1 LTLGAAGE
9 PAYDEEFIFDGVFM
23 ANVLLV
29 DDEPDF
35 VAAATEMLQLH
46 GHTVES
52 AERLESARRLLVGAV
67 PDVLLLDLMLP
78 DGNGLELLEELRA
91 SPVKRVVFITGHPG
105 IKSLIKNLSGPSVSY
120 LTKPIG
126 SSELLRTVETEAE
139 TAAAPASTEGGGN
152 LHFGCLIGESPAMQ
166 TVYEQIDKVARTPS
180 PVLILG
186 ETGTGKELVA
196 ESIHRASGRPGQ
208 FVAVNCGSLSREL
221 AASELFG
228 HEKGSFTGAVR
239 RHPGFFKRADGGT
252 LFLDEL
258 AEMPL
263 ELQPHFLRVLETG
276 SVLPVGS
283 EREVPIDARTVA
295 ATNRDPKKAIADKAL
310 REDLYYRLSVFP
322 ITLPPLRA
330 RIQDVPLLVDH
341 FLSQAQTAGAQGR
354 KFSAEDAA
362 RLRAYHWPG
371 NVREL
376 RHVVLR
382 AAIMSDPNDSSLRLP
397 ERFDSP
403 FNEPNGQQG
412 LAIGRSIRDV
422 ERELIMR
429 TLEHLNGDK
438 RAAAETLGISLN
450 TLYNRLN
457 AYEAAGIAA
466 PPASPP

>member
-1 LTLGAAGE
+1 
-9 PAYDEEFIFDGVFM
+9 M

-35 VAAATEMLQLH
+35 VAAAKEMLQLH

-52 AERLESARRLLVGAV
+52 AERLESARRLLGGAV

-78 DGNGLELLEELRA
+78 DGNGLELLEELRE

-126 SSELLRTVETEAE
+126 STELLRTVEAD
-139 TAAAPASTEGGGN
+139 ASTESATPTLNGN
-152 LHFGCLIGESPAMQ
+152 LHFGCLIGESPAMLS
-166 TVYEQIDKVARTPS
+166 VYEQIDKVARTPS

-258 AEMPL
+258 AEMPV

-341 FLSQAQTAGAQGR
+341 FLGQAQTASGAETR
-354 KFSAEDAA
+354 RFSADDSA

-382 AAIMSDPNDSSLRLP
+382 AAIMTDPSESVLRLP

-457 AYEAAGIAA
+457 AYEAAGM
-466 PPASPP
+466 ASPAPTATP

>member
-1 LTLGAAGE
+1 
-9 PAYDEEFIFDGVFM
+9 M

-52 AERLESARRLLVGAV
+52 AERLESARRLLGGAV

-78 DGNGLELLEELRA
+78 DGNGLELLEELRE

-126 SSELLRTVETEAE
+126 STELLRTVEADASPQNGS
-139 TAAAPASTEGGGN
+139 AAGVNGN
-152 LHFGCLIGESPAMQ
+152 LHFGCLVGESPAMLS
-166 TVYEQIDKVARTPS
+166 VYEQIEKVARTPS

-196 ESIHRASGRPGQ
+196 ESIHRASARPGQ

-258 AEMPL
+258 AEMPV

-283 EREVPIDARTVA
+283 EREVPVDARTVA

-341 FLSQAQTAGAQGR
+341 FLGQAQTASGPETR
-354 KFSAEDAA
+354 RFSSEDGA
-362 RLRAYHWPG
+362 RLRGYHWPG

-382 AAIMSDPNDSSLRLP
+382 AAIMTDPNESALRLP

-457 AYEAAGIAA
+457 AYEAAGMAPPAA
-466 PPASPP
+466 PPTP

>member
-1 LTLGAAGE
+1 
-9 PAYDEEFIFDGVFM
+9 M

-35 VAAATEMLQLH
+35 VAAATEMLELH

-52 AERLESARRLLVGAV
+52 AERLESARRLLGGPA

-78 DGNGLELLEELRA
+78 DGNGLELLDELRE
-91 SPVKRVVFITGHPG
+91 SPIKRVVFITGHPG

-126 SSELLRTVETEAE
+126 STELLRTVETDSDS
-139 TAAAPASTEGGGN
+139 PARPNAGSGGN
-152 LHFGCLIGESPAMQ
+152 LHFDCLIGESPAMLE
-166 TVYEQIDKVARTPS
+166 VYEQIEKVARTSS

-196 ESIHRASGRPGQ
+196 ESIHRASTRAGQ

-283 EREVPIDARTVA
+283 EREVPVDARTVA

-330 RIQDVPLLVDH
+330 RSQDVPLLIDH
-341 FLSQAQTAGAQGR
+341 FLAQAPGASGPETR
-354 KFSAEDAA
+354 RFSAEDAA
-362 RLRAYHWPG
+362 RLRAYQWPG

-382 AAIMSDPNDSSLRLP
+382 AAIMSDPNDSVLRLP

-457 AYEAAGIAA
+457 AYEAAGIA
-466 PPASPP
+466 PPTLPPS

>member
-1 LTLGAAGE
+1 
-9 PAYDEEFIFDGVFM
+9 M

-35 VAAATEMLQLH
+35 VAAAKEMLQLH

-52 AERLESARRLLVGAV
+52 AERLESARRLLGGAA

-78 DGNGLELLEELRA
+78 DGNGLELLEELRE

-126 SSELLRTVETEAE
+126 STELLRTVEADTEASSPK
-139 TAAAPASTEGGGN
+139 TDAGN
-152 LHFGCLIGESPAMQ
+152 LHFGCLVGESPAMLS
-166 TVYEQIDKVARTPS
+166 VYEQIEKVARTPS

-258 AEMPL
+258 AEMPV

-322 ITLPPLRA
+322 ITLPPLRS
-330 RIQDVPLLVDH
+330 RIPDVPLLVEH
-341 FLSQAQTAGAQGR
+341 FLSQAQTAGAEGR
-354 KFSAEDAA
+354 RFSAEDSA

-382 AAIMSDPNDSSLRLP
+382 AAIMSDPSDSVLRLP

-466 PPASPP
+466 PVPPSPP

>member
-1 LTLGAAGE
+1 MITSAAGK
-9 PAYDEEFIFDGVFM
+9 PANDEEVVLGGVFM

-35 VAAATEMLQLH
+35 VAAAKEMLQLH

-52 AERLESARRLLVGAV
+52 AERLESARRLLGGAV

-78 DGNGLELLEELRA
+78 DGNGLELLEELRE

-126 SSELLRTVETEAE
+126 STELLRTVEAD
-139 TAAAPASTEGGGN
+139 ASSESASPTLNGN
-152 LHFGCLIGESPAMQ
+152 LHFGCLVGESPAMLS
-166 TVYEQIDKVARTPS
+166 VYEQIDKVARTPS

-239 RHPGFFKRADGGT
+239 RHPGFFKRADSGT

-258 AEMPL
+258 AEMPI

-341 FLSQAQTAGAQGR
+341 FLGQAQTASGAETR
-354 KFSAEDAA
+354 RFSAEDSA

-382 AAIMSDPNDSSLRLP
+382 AAIMTDPIESVLRLP

-457 AYEAAGIAA
+457 AYEAAGIST
-466 PPASPP
+466 PASPATP

>member
-1 LTLGAAGE
+1 
-9 PAYDEEFIFDGVFM
+9 M
-23 ANVLLV
+23 
-29 DDEPDF
+29 
-35 VAAATEMLQLH
+35 
-46 GHTVES
+46 
-52 AERLESARRLLVGAV
+52 
-67 PDVLLLDLMLP
+67 
-78 DGNGLELLEELRA
+78 
-91 SPVKRVVFITGHPG
+91 
-105 IKSLIKNLSGPSVSY
+105 
-120 LTKPIG
+120 
-126 SSELLRTVETEAE
+126 LRTVEGDAD
-139 TAAAPASTEGGGN
+139 APARASADGSGN
-152 LHFGCLIGESPAMQ
+152 LHFGCLIGESPVMQ
-166 TVYEQIDKVARTPS
+166 SVYEQIEKVGRTPS

-283 EREVPIDARTVA
+283 EREVPVDARIVA

-354 KFSAEDAA
+354 GFSPRIRRACA
-362 RLRAYHWPG
+362 RITGPATCASCGTSCCALP
-371 NVREL
+371 
-376 RHVVLR
+376 
-382 AAIMSDPNDSSLRLP
+382 IMSDPNDSLLRLP

-457 AYEAAGIAA
+457 AYEAAGIATPPA
-466 PPASPP
+466 PP

>member
-1 LTLGAAGE
+1 
-9 PAYDEEFIFDGVFM
+9 
-23 ANVLLV
+23 
-29 DDEPDF
+29 
-35 VAAATEMLQLH
+35 
-46 GHTVES
+46 
-52 AERLESARRLLVGAV
+52 
-67 PDVLLLDLMLP
+67 
-78 DGNGLELLEELRA
+78 
-91 SPVKRVVFITGHPG
+91 
-105 IKSLIKNLSGPSVSY
+105 LSGPSVSY

-126 SSELLRTVETEAE
+126 STELLRTVETDTDTE
-139 TAAAPASTEGGGN
+139 TPSTSDGGN
-152 LHFGCLIGESPAMQ
+152 LHFGCLIGESPAML
-166 TVYEQIDKVARTPS
+166 TVYEQIEKVAGTPS

-258 AEMPL
+258 AEMPI

-283 EREVPIDARTVA
+283 EREVPVDARTVA

-330 RIQDVPLLVDH
+330 RIQDVPLLVEH

-354 KFSAEDAA
+354 TFSAEDQA

-382 AAIMSDPNDSSLRLP
+382 AAIMTDPNDSALRLP

-403 FNEPNGQQG
+403 FNETNGHQG

-457 AYEAAGIAA
+457 AYEAAGMATPSSAA
-466 PPASPP
+466 P

>member
-1 LTLGAAGE
+1 
-9 PAYDEEFIFDGVFM
+9 M

-35 VAAATEMLQLH
+35 VAAAKEMLQLH
-46 GHTVES
+46 GHVVES
-52 AERLESARRLLVGAV
+52 AERLESARRLLGGSAV

-126 SSELLRTVETEAE
+126 SSELLRTVEADADGPEPT
-139 TAAAPASTEGGGN
+139 PVDGSGN

-166 TVYEQIDKVARTPS
+166 AVYEQIEKVAGTPS

-196 ESIHRASGRPGQ
+196 ESIHRASARPGQ

-283 EREVPIDARTVA
+283 EREVPVDARTVA

-354 KFSAEDAA
+354 RFSAEDSA

-382 AAIMSDPNDSSLRLP
+382 AAIMSDPNDSMLRLP

-457 AYEAAGIAA
+457 AYEAAGMAA
-466 PPASPP
+466 PPAPPP

>member
-1 LTLGAAGE
+1 MSAAGA
-9 PAYDEEFIFDGVFM
+9 PAYDQEFIFGGVSM

-35 VAAATEMLQLH
+35 VAAAKEMLQLH
-46 GHTVES
+46 GHVVES
-52 AERLESARRLLVGAV
+52 AERLESARRLLSGVP

-126 SSELLRTVETEAE
+126 SSELLRTVEADAE
-139 TAAAPASTEGGGN
+139 GPEPTSVEGNGN

-166 TVYEQIDKVARTPS
+166 TVYEQIEKVAGTPS

-196 ESIHRASGRPGQ
+196 ESIHRASARPGQ

-283 EREVPIDARTVA
+283 EREVPVDARTVA
-295 ATNRDPKKAIADKAL
+295 ATNRDPKKAISDKAL

-354 KFSAEDAA
+354 RFSAEDGA

-382 AAIMSDPNDSSLRLP
+382 AAIMSDPNDSVLRLP

-457 AYEAAGIAA
+457 AYEAAGMATPPA
-466 PPASPP
+466 PPP

>member
-1 LTLGAAGE
+1 
-9 PAYDEEFIFDGVFM
+9 M

-35 VAAATEMLQLH
+35 VAAAKEMLQLH

-52 AERLESARRLLVGAV
+52 AERLESARRLLGGAA

-78 DGNGLELLEELRA
+78 DGNGLELLEELRE

-126 SSELLRTVETEAE
+126 SSELLRTVETD
-139 TAAAPASTEGGGN
+139 AASESAAGAGSGD
-152 LHFGCLIGESPAMQ
+152 LHFGCLVGESPAMLS
-166 TVYEQIDKVARTPS
+166 VYEQIEKVARTPS

-258 AEMPL
+258 AEMPI

-283 EREVPIDARTVA
+283 ERELPVDARTVA

-330 RIQDVPLLVDH
+330 RVQDIPLLVDH
-341 FLSQAQTAGAQGR
+341 FLGQAQPGGTETR
-354 KFSAEDAA
+354 RFSTEDGA

-382 AAIMSDPNDSSLRLP
+382 AAIMTDPNDSVLRLP

-457 AYEAAGIAA
+457 AYEAAGIGAPA
-466 PPASPP
+466 PPSAQ

>member
-1 LTLGAAGE
+1 
-9 PAYDEEFIFDGVFM
+9 
-23 ANVLLV
+23 
-29 DDEPDF
+29 
-35 VAAATEMLQLH
+35 
-46 GHTVES
+46 
-52 AERLESARRLLVGAV
+52 LETARLLLGGTP

-78 DGNGLELLEELRA
+78 DGNGLELLEELRE
-91 SPVKRVVFITGHPG
+91 SPVKRVVLITGHPG

-126 SSELLRTVETEAE
+126 STELLRMVEAE
-139 TAAAPASTEGGGN
+139 AEAPTPASAHDSGN

-166 TVYEQIDKVARTPS
+166 AVYEQIEKVARTPS

-196 ESIHRASGRPGQ
+196 ESIHRASARPGQ

-283 EREVPIDARTVA
+283 DREVAVDGRIVA
-295 ATNRDPKKAIADKAL
+295 ATNREPKKAIADKAL

-330 RIQDVPLLVDH
+330 RIQDVSLLVDH
-341 FLSQAQTAGAQGR
+341 FLSGAPTGAQGR
-354 KFSAEDAA
+354 RFSAEDSA

-382 AAIMSDPNDSSLRLP
+382 SAIMSDPDDSVLRLP
-397 ERFDSP
+397 ERFDSVLS
-403 FNEPNGQQG
+403 ESNGQQG

-422 ERELIMR
+422 ERELIMG

-457 AYEAAGIAA
+457 AYEAAGISTPPAA
-466 PPASPP
+466 P

>member
-1 LTLGAAGE
+1 
-9 PAYDEEFIFDGVFM
+9 M

-35 VAAATEMLQLH
+35 VAAAKEMLQLH

-52 AERLESARRLLVGAV
+52 AERLESARRLLGGAV

-126 SSELLRTVETEAE
+126 STELLRTIEAD
-139 TAAAPASTEGGGN
+139 AASESGSTTTLNGN
-152 LHFGCLIGESPAMQ
+152 LHFGCLIGESPAMLS
-166 TVYEQIDKVARTPS
+166 VYEQIDKVARTPS

-258 AEMPL
+258 AEMPV

-341 FLSQAQTAGAQGR
+341 FLGQAQTASGAETR
-354 KFSAEDAA
+354 RFSAEDSA

-382 AAIMSDPNDSSLRLP
+382 AAIMTDPNESVLRLP

-457 AYEAAGIAA
+457 AYEAAGIAT
-466 PPASPP
+466 PASPATP

>member
-1 LTLGAAGE
+1 
-9 PAYDEEFIFDGVFM
+9 M

-35 VAAATEMLQLH
+35 VAAAKEMLQLH
-46 GHTVES
+46 GHTVAS
-52 AERLESARRLLVGAV
+52 AERLESARRLLSGPP

-78 DGNGLELLEELRA
+78 DGNGLELLEELRD

-126 SSELLRTVETEAE
+126 SSELLRTVEADS
-139 TAAAPASTEGGGN
+139 AAPTATSESSGN

-166 TVYEQIDKVARTPS
+166 AVYEQIEKVGRTPS
-180 PVLILG
+180 PVLIIG

-196 ESIHRASGRPGQ
+196 ESIHRASARAGQ

-283 EREVPIDARTVA
+283 EREVPVDARTVA

-341 FLSQAQTAGAQGR
+341 FLSQAQTAGALGR
-354 KFSAEDAA
+354 KFSPEDSA
-362 RLRAYHWPG
+362 RLRGYHWPG

-382 AAIMSDPNDSSLRLP
+382 AAVMSDPTDSLLRLP

-412 LAIGRSIRDV
+412 LSIGRSIRDV

-466 PPASPP
+466 PPAAP

>member
-1 LTLGAAGE
+1 
-9 PAYDEEFIFDGVFM
+9 M

-35 VAAATEMLQLH
+35 VAAAKEMLQLH

-52 AERLESARRLLVGAV
+52 AERLESARRLLGGAA

-78 DGNGLELLEELRA
+78 DGNGLELLEELRE

-126 SSELLRTVETEAE
+126 STELLRTVETDAN
-139 TAAAPASTEGGGN
+139 TDSGAPAVNGN
-152 LHFGCLIGESPAMQ
+152 LHFGCLIGESPAMLS
-166 TVYEQIDKVARTPS
+166 VYEQIEKVARTPS

-258 AEMPL
+258 AEMPI

-283 EREVPIDARTVA
+283 EREVPVDARTVA

-330 RIQDVPLLVDH
+330 RVQDVPLLVDH
-341 FLSQAQTAGAQGR
+341 FLGQAQTASGVETR
-354 KFSAEDAA
+354 RFSSEDGA

-382 AAIMSDPNDSSLRLP
+382 AAIMTDPNESVLRLP

-466 PPASPP
+466 PAPPPTP